1 MIDEAAQTIEAS
13 LDALLVIWH
22 RHSSGYKF
30 GRAYPGTAAG
40 CEQYRPS
47 SQYDSENGARD
58 EDNEKKSAKSVDFLV
73 DKMVDPY
80 RNAIQINARNLSTG
94 VSDWSSPR
102 LPFDPVERARII
114 AEARRQITKLM
125 QADGLL

>member
-47 SQYDSENGARD
+47 RQYDSENGALD
-58 EDNEKKSAKSVDFLV
+58 SDTDASLAGAIDCLV
-73 DKMVDPY
+73 QKMVDPY
-80 RNAIQINARNLSTG
+80 RNAIHINARNLSTG
-94 VSDWSSPR
+94 VSVWPSPC

-114 AEARRQITKLM
+114 VEARRQITKLM